1 MMETHRGTHALNGE
15 LMVKQRLGRIVKM
28 AVTAAALAALLTF
41 GAGLVTETQAKP
53 AADPVP
59 SGARAGET
67 PFIGEMSLVPY
78 SVVPRGWAVADG
90 RLLPINQNQA
100 LFSLLGTKFGGNGV
114 TTFALPKLSGP
125 AENVRYIIAI
135 NELYPRR
142 N

>member
-1 MMETHRGTHALNGE
+1 M
-15 LMVKQRLGRIVKM
+15 KQRLGRIAIP
-28 AVTAAALAALLTF
+28 AVAAAALAALLIF

-59 SGARAGET
+59 AGARAGQT
-67 PFIGEMSLVPY
+67 PFLGEMSLVPY

-100 LFSLLGTKFGGNGV
+100 LFALLGARFGGNGV
-114 TTFALPKLSGP
+114 TTFALPNLKGP
-125 AENVRYIIAI
+125 TDNVRYIVAI
-135 NELYPRR
+135 QGIFPTR